1 MGSEYGRQ
9 MIAQKKLKAKENP
22 AGVGSA
28 GIDAY
33 IAAAAPEARVVLK
46 KVRAVVKRVVPG
58 ATETI
63 SYRIPALRL
72 GRVFFYYAAFKKHI
86 GIFPPVRSDK
96 KLVKELEPY
105 RGPKGNLQFP
115 LDEPMPYE
123 LIGRVAA
130 ALAKEYGKVERVKG
144 SLKSKR

>member
-1 MGSEYGRQ
+1 MSRFQ
-9 MIAQKKLKAKENP
+9 TKLKHRERMSKTKGNGNVE
-22 AGVGSA
+22 GSA
-28 GIDAY
+28 GVDAY
-33 IAAAAPEARVVLK
+33 IAAAAPEARPVLK
-46 KVRAVVKRVVPG
+46 KIRSLLKRVVPA

-86 GIFPPVRSDK
+86 GVFPPVRSDK
-96 KLVKELEPY
+96 KLVKELERY

-115 LDEPMPYE
+115 LDEPMPYK

-130 ALAKEYGKVERVKG
+130 ALAKEYGKVEGVKS
-144 SLKSKR
+144 SLKSKH

>member
-1 MGSEYGRQ
+1 MNVS
-9 MIAQKKLKAKENP
+9 MKKRETQSLKATASKTPSKLRENTGGD
-22 AGVGSA
+22 GVE
-28 GIDAY
+28 AY
-33 IAAAAPEARVVLK
+33 IAAAAPKARMVLK
-46 KVRAVVKRVVPG
+46 KVRAVVKRVVPE

-105 RGPKGNLQFP
+105 RGPKGNLQFQ

-130 ALAKEYGKVERVKG
+130 ALAKEYGKVDG
-144 SLKSKR
+144 S

>member
-1 MGSEYGRQ
+1 MAAR
-9 MIAQKKLKAKENP
+9 KKVKIVGKTDSA
-22 AGVGSA
+22 GSA
-28 GIDAY
+28 GVEGY
-33 IAAAAPEARVVLK
+33 IAAAAEEARTVLK
-46 KVRAVVKRVVPG
+46 KIRAVVKRVVPG

-63 SYRIPALRL
+63 SYRIPAFRL
-72 GRVFFYYAAFKKHI
+72 GHVFFYYAAFKKHI

-105 RGPKGNLQFP
+105 RGPKGNLQFQ

-130 ALAKEYGKVERVKG
+130 ALAKEYGKVEGVK
-144 SLKSKR
+144 

>member
-1 MGSEYGRQ
+1 MAAR
-9 MIAQKKLKAKENP
+9 KKLKIEGKTDSA
-22 AGVGSA
+22 GSA
-28 GIDAY
+28 GVDAY
-33 IAAAAPEARVVLK
+33 IAAAEPEARAVLK
-46 KVRAVVKRVVPG
+46 KIRAMVKRVVPE

-63 SYRIPALRL
+63 SYRIPALRM

-96 KLVKELEPY
+96 MLVKELESY
-105 RGPKGNLQFP
+105 RGPKGNLQFQ

-130 ALAKEYGKVERVKG
+130 ALAKEYGKNGKESR
-144 SLKSKR
+144 